1 MIKRIYSSLLALVMV
16 VGLLPTTAWADEPDA
31 GSGTT
36 TTISRFNC
44 PTDGCTVTTTDGTS
58 FSHSDSSCPYADDSR
73 YCSEC
78 GYLTHDTETDTYTH
92 KDDCSLKETTQPPV
106 TCISCGETE
115 DNHKKIC
122 RFTCPTTGCTVTYD
136 GTDYTHNASSC
147 LYKDPE
153 VYCTE
158 CGYMTY
164 SQEDDDYY
172 HADDCSIGKENQD
185 KPSIGGDDAPGPID
199 QEYLVNGVTYF
210 GVDSDH
216 FADSTKLFIQDML
229 SARNKKLDN
238 KSTAALWQYL
248 AYCIQDDHGRGT
260 GTGKFKRQFDD
271 VLKEGLAYATGST
284 GTYAVNHHSGDNNY
298 NVRSSGLIYAN
309 SRPTVQVISKNR

>member
-1 MIKRIYSSLLALVMV
+1 MIDSAKKEEYYDKTNIQQPACAGYGGRA
-16 VGLLPTTAWADEPDA
+16 AADDSMGRMSPMPVPARQPQSEL
-31 GSGTT
+31 
-36 TTISRFNC
+36 INC

-92 KDDCSLKETTQPPV
+92 KDDCSLKETTQPPA
-106 TCISCGETE
+106 TCISCGKTE
-115 DNHKKIC
+115 GNHKEIC

-185 KPSIGGDDAPGPID
+185 KPSIGGDDAPGPD
-199 QEYLVNGVTYF
+199 
-210 GVDSDH
+210 
-216 FADSTKLFIQDML
+216 
-229 SARNKKLDN
+229 
-238 KSTAALWQYL
+238 
-248 AYCIQDDHGRGT
+248 
-260 GTGKFKRQFDD
+260 
-271 VLKEGLAYATGST
+271 
-284 GTYAVNHHSGDNNY
+284 
-298 NVRSSGLIYAN
+298 
-309 SRPTVQVISKNR
+309 